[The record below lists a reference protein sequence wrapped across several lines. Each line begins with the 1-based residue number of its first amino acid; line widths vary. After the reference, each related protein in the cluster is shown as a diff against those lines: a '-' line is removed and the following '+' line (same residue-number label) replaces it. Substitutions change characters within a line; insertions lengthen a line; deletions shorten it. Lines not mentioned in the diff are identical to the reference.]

1 MLQACSAVQAAPPDE
16 TNPAVDAGTGQPG
29 RDGLADPGRAKI
41 HHPAQPASHLAP
53 PRRQRWTLTG
63 QVAGCYDQSA
73 ATGAATIRSLRG
85 KTCGPVCSQ
94 STMGAAPLE
103 GLPDLQS

>member
-41 HHPAQPASHLAP
+41 RHPAQSTPHLAP

-73 ATGAATIRSLRG
+73 ATGAARTRSLTG
-85 KTCGPVCSQ
+85 KTCGPVCSP
-94 STMGAAPLE
+94 STILGT
-103 GLPDLQS
+103 